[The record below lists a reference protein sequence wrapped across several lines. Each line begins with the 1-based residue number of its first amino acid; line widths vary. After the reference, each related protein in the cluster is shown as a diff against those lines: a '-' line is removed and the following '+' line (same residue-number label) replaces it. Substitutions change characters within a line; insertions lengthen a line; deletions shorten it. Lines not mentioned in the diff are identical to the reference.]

1 MSSNRF
7 YNRELSWL
15 NFNDRILDEAL
26 NLDNPPLERARF
38 LSIVSSNLD
47 EFFMVRVGKLERKKD
62 MGRQKTDPAGYTPR
76 QQLDMVYKKAR
87 SHITRQYR
95 ALNNH
100 VLPVLKEIG
109 MVLIKPAALDT
120 RQTAWLTHYYH
131 SQVLPVLSPRTL
143 SPRQPFPILTAKA
156 IYIACLVQEGTRP
169 PQLAIVPVP
178 RGLNRVV
185 PLPMGEGKMRGVLL
199 EDLIEAFLPQLFEPA
214 KLLAHT
220 PFRITRNT
228 DFVINLDDMHNL
240 LNEMSKNVQRRSYGK
255 IVRLEIPKGA
265 HPRLL
270 SMLREGISVQDEG
283 IMKVDGPLD
292 LRFFMRQLCGISGF
306 DKARYTPFAPRMDER
321 LKARE
326 SIFRTIRGGDLFLH
340 HPYDSFDPVVRFL
353 SEAATDP
360 QVLAIKQTLYRVSN
374 HSPMIDALARAAKNG
389 KQVTVLI
396 EVRARFDEE
405 HNIAW
410 SQALEKAGCHVLYG
424 VPRWKTHSKVTLVI
438 RKEPE
443 GLRHYTHFGTGN
455 YNDVT
460 AKIYTDM
467 GVLTC
472 DRQLG
477 EDAASFF
484 NLILGYRYIYPMRE
498 MIASPYDLREA
509 MLKRIRREEQA
520 AREGRL
526 CGITMKMNSLS
537 DPQMMDAL
545 LKAAQAGVPVKTMV
559 RGICCLNYK
568 EQKNLQVFS
577 TVGRFLEHPRVYCFE
592 NGGEKEVYLSSADL
606 MPRNLDK
613 RIELTVPVKDPF
625 IKARIMSVME
635 LGFMDNRK
643 CWKLTRGNQYER
655 VPRTEPAVNAQEAL
669 IRSPDPLLDGQFA
682 GGYTGLTSKS
692 QA

>member
-1 MSSNRF
+1 LQSRRF

-15 NFNDRILDEAL
+15 NFNERILDEAT

-62 MGRQKTDPAGYTPR
+62 MGRQKTDPAGYTPKE
-76 QQLDMVYKKAR
+76 QLDLIYKKAKG
-87 SHITRQYR
+87 HITRQYR

-100 VLPVLKEIG
+100 VLPALEEAGMMLKT
-109 MVLIKPAALDT
+109 PAALDS
-120 RQTAWLTHYYH
+120 RQHSWLLQYYQ
-131 SQVLPVLSPRTL
+131 SQVLPVLSPRTIQE
-143 SPRQPFPILTAKA
+143 RHPFPILAAKV
-156 IYIACLVQEGTRP
+156 IYIAVLLQEGGRP

-178 RGLNRVV
+178 RGLARVV
-185 PLPMGEGKMRGVLL
+185 PLPMGEGRMRGVLL
-199 EDLIEAFLPQLFEPA
+199 EEVIQAFLPQLFFEGRV
-214 KLLAHT
+214 LAHM

-255 IVRLEIPKGA
+255 IVRLEIPRKA
-265 HPRLL
+265 DPRLL
-270 SMLREGISVQDEG
+270 AMLRRGLTVANEGVV
-283 IMKVDGPLD
+283 KVDGPLD
-292 LRFFMRQLCGISGF
+292 LRFFMRQLCGTSGF
-306 DKARYTPFAPRMDER
+306 DKERFIPFAPRTDQR
-321 LKARE
+321 LRARE

-438 RKEPE
+438 RQEPE

-460 AKIYTDM
+460 AKLYTDM

-498 MIASPYDLREA
+498 MIASPYELREA
-509 MLKRIRREEQA
+509 MLMRIRREEA
-520 AREGRL
+520 AAKACRP

-537 DPQMMDAL
+537 DPQMMEAL
-545 LKAAQAGVPVKTMV
+545 LSAAHAGVPVTLMV
-559 RGICCLNYK
+559 RGICCLHYK
-568 EQKNLQVFS
+568 EHKNLQVYS
-577 TVGRFLEHPRVYCFE
+577 TVGRFLEHPRVYCFL
-592 NGGEKEVYLSSADL
+592 NGGEQEVYLSSADL

-613 RIELTVPVKDPF
+613 RIELTVPVKDPG
-625 IKARIMSVME
+625 IKAQILSILE
-635 LGFMDNRK
+635 LGFLDNRK
-643 CWKLTRGNQYER
+643 LWRLTRANQYER
-655 VPRTEPAVNAQEAL
+655 VPRTEPAVNAQEML
-669 IRSPDPLLDGQFA
+669 IRSGNPLLDRQFA
-682 GGYTGLTSKS
+682 GR
-692 QA
+692 